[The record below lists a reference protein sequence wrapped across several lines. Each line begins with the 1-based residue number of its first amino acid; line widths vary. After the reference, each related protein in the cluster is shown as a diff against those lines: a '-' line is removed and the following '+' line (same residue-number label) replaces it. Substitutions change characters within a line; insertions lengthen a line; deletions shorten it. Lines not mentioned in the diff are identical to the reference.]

1 MIARCSAATWSLPK
15 TRRMND
21 VYPLRQEELEI
32 RAPGLCRRERRHGP
46 AEGFHRSAQL
56 GRPDLV
62 EELAPVSRE
71 ELPDADLR
79 LRTGFSKIATRIL
92 DAHSRRLACR
102 LAERSA
108 CLCTGGDPSTT
119 TFSRTQK
126 RKINLRCINVLD
138 YVYM

>member
-56 GRPDLV
+56 GSRTSSKSWLSLAGRNSQTLISGSERVSPRLPQESWTHTRVASRVVWQSAQPVCARAGIHRPLR
-62 EELAPVSRE
+62 SRE
-71 ELPDADLR
+71 PKKER
-79 LRTGFSKIATRIL
+79 LTCA
-92 DAHSRRLACR
+92 A
-102 LAERSA
+102 
-108 CLCTGGDPSTT
+108 
-119 TFSRTQK
+119 
-126 RKINLRCINVLD
+126 
-138 YVYM
+138 